1 MWGYIFFACSCSY
14 FMINVS
20 AMTTKHHQVSDEAQA
35 AFLEK
40 VASLWPVAKGTLCKT
55 RTACTY
61 KGCRACASGRKH
73 SRYLFTYYEGGKQRG
88 LYVRAEHARLLSRA
102 IENGHELERLM
113 TAAGHELIVS
123 LREEPKD

>member
-1 MWGYIFFACSCSY
+1 MRLHNFFACFY
-14 FMINVS
+14 IYLMVNVS
-20 AMTTKHHQVSDEAQA
+20 AMKTKHLQVSDEVKA

-40 VASLWPVAKGTLCKT
+40 VASLLPVAKGTLCMT

-73 SRYLFTYYEGGKQRG
+73 PRYLFTYREGGKQRG
-88 LYVRAEHARLLSRA
+88 LYVRADHARLLSRA
-102 IENGHELERLM
+102 IANGRELERLM
-113 TAAGHELIVS
+113 TAAGRELILS